1 MNKHLLFTLII
12 CLFFV
17 HQKHAQSVKFGKV
30 EKVDFADSYYEKDSS
45 ANAVVI
51 YKKRDTHFQYD
62 DMTGWKLV
70 TEIHER
76 IRFYNADGFKHATK
90 KVRFYNGGENESVN
104 IKGYTY
110 NIENEN
116 IVKTKLDKKE
126 IFLEKASENWTI
138 KSFTMPNI
146 KDGSIVEWRISISSP
161 YTTYIDDV
169 ICQYDIPIKYLEC
182 KVQIPEYYV
191 FNFYPSRYYPLKI
204 KKSSAQKR
212 YQTQS
217 GSVGVTEKAYSL
229 KQEFIPALVE
239 EKYVNNINNYRA
251 KIKFEIAAF
260 NPRNGPS
267 KLYNTSWE
275 RVTKTIYQNTNFGG
289 ELKKSNHFKEDLANI
304 KSNSSNQNEEIVNIF
319 EFVKNKIKWNKSNGK
334 YTSADGIKSAYKNGI
349 GNVADINL
357 TLVAMLKEA
366 GVNAH
371 PILVS
376 TRSHGIPLFPTK
388 KGFNSVIA
396 GVEQNGEVILMDA
409 SAKYSSLNVLPRKD
423 LNWEGRLVRDDGT
436 STKVSLYP
444 KVYNL
449 KNVKLNAKINTEGTV
464 EGLMITTYNG
474 LNALEY
480 RTVASNQKEEDIIA
494 LLESN
499 YRDIEIEK
507 FRISNK
513 EKCSKPL
520 SEMLQFT
527 QDNGADIIGDKI
539 YISPL
544 LFLTVN
550 ENPFK
555 LKERLYPIDYAS
567 PWSNKTN
574 ISLEIPEGYILQSKP
589 EDLALTLP
597 DQMGTYILK
606 TEFKNNKILVTSQT
620 NLNIPVISS
629 IHYSSI
635 KELYKKAIENQLEK
649 IVLVQGP

>member
-1 MNKHLLFTLII
+1 
-12 CLFFV
+12 
-17 HQKHAQSVKFGKV
+17 
-30 EKVDFADSYYEKDSS
+30 
-45 ANAVVI
+45 
-51 YKKRDTHFQYD
+51 
-62 DMTGWKLV
+62 
-70 TEIHER
+70 
-76 IRFYNADGFKHATK
+76 
-90 KVRFYNGGENESVN
+90 
-104 IKGYTY
+104 
-110 NIENEN
+110 
-116 IVKTKLDKKE
+116 
-126 IFLEKASENWTI
+126 
-138 KSFTMPNI
+138 
-146 KDGSIVEWRISISSP
+146 
-161 YTTYIDDV
+161 
-169 ICQYDIPIKYLEC
+169 
-182 KVQIPEYYV
+182 
-191 FNFYPSRYYPLKI
+191 
-204 KKSSAQKR
+204 
-212 YQTQS
+212 
-217 GSVGVTEKAYSL
+217 
-229 KQEFIPALVE
+229 
-239 EKYVNNINNYRA
+239 
-251 KIKFEIAAF
+251 
-260 NPRNGPS
+260 
-267 KLYNTSWE
+267 
-275 RVTKTIYQNTNFGG
+275 
-289 ELKKSNHFKEDLANI
+289 
-304 KSNSSNQNEEIVNIF
+304 
-319 EFVKNKIKWNKSNGK
+319 
-334 YTSADGIKSAYKNGI
+334 
-349 GNVADINL
+349 
-357 TLVAMLKEA
+357 MLKEA